1 MWQYAFRRRLLVRKA
16 GSYMGAAVLC
26 VIVAATA
33 IAGVSPGCTCG
44 VPLGAHARPA
54 GRLRVLNVRW
64 QRRAT
69 VSVAMVQ
76 LIVGRTAASQAVE
89 DSNSVSRAV
98 DDLIEAVDVFA
109 VTDNTGAPMMRLEQ
123 PAGKNGGPVGF
134 FYFDEAAAVKSMK
147 ELREQDGVTSLE
159 LRKVP
164 LTEVYQPFIAAGSGS
179 GLGTAKQAMGTLRLE
194 PFPEEV
200 RHAQQIMQGASL
212 GPPGSV
218 PLFIC
223 RDLEMGQER
232 AEDAFVPAFLREADL
247 RATLRRAGAP
257 ASSQVS
263 VTTLDAVAEEVRK
276 AASNKFRTAPRVKVV
291 SSISRIRDA
300 PV

>member
-1 MWQYAFRRRLLVRKA
+1 MSVPQHTFFRRLPLRKA
-16 GSYMGAAVLC
+16 SSVGASLLC
-26 VIVAATA
+26 MILAATA
-33 IAGVSPGCTCG
+33 VARALPMCVYRA
-44 VPLGAHARPA
+44 PLGAPARPI
-54 GRLRVLNVRW
+54 GRLPFLKVEW

-69 VSVAMVQ
+69 LSVAVVP
-76 LIVGRTAASQAVE
+76 LILGHTAASQALE
-89 DSNSVSRAV
+89 GSDALSQAV

-109 VTDNTGAPMMRLEQ
+109 VTDNTGAPMMRLDQ
-123 PAGKNGGPVGF
+123 TAGEKGGPVGL

-147 ELREQDGVTSLE
+147 ELREQGGITGLE

-164 LTEVYQPFIAAGSGS
+164 LTEVYQPFIAVGSGR
-179 GLGTAKQAMGTLRLE
+179 GAGIAKQGKGTLRLE

-218 PLFIC
+218 PLFVC

-232 AEDAFVPAFLREADL
+232 AADAFVPAFLREADL
-247 RATLRRAGAP
+247 RTTLKRAGAP

-263 VTTLDAVAEEVRK
+263 VTTLDVVVEEVRK
-276 AASNKFRTAPRVKVV
+276 AASNKFRTAPRMKVV
-291 SSISRIRDA
+291 AGTSR
-300 PV
+300 